1 MTSKLEDAKAHLA
14 ALTSEHDDLDTQIEA
29 MIVAMASLSPADR
42 KANDW
47 APGGASTLKYLDLT
61 SRQAEVEAEL
71 IDLGRAIQAL
81 DGPAAD

>member
-1 MTSKLEDAKAHLA
+1 MAVKIEDLKAQLDELETERTELDA
-14 ALTSEHDDLDTQIEA
+14 EIEA
-29 MIVAMASLSPADR
+29 MIEDMAA
-42 KANDW
+42 A
-47 APGGASTLKYLDLT
+47 APESRAASAWGPTGASTLKYLDLT